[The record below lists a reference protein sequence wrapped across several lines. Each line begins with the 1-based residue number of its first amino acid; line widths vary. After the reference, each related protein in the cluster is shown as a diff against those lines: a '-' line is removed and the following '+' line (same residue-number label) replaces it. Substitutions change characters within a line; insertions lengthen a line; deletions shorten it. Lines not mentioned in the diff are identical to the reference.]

1 MTSTNRSNDATS
13 WKTKSNA
20 IYYDGNTD
28 RYIRYNSGW
37 SSLNSG
43 SGTVYAYQKQTVNFK
58 ATTTVSGTYSIAGNP
73 EEIRKI
79 VKEGTTIEAVTLNST
94 LMFAPT
100 SGNPTT
106 TENPTGV
113 KYTVV
118 EGGDPNGVISGI
130 SGNSVNLTGK
140 LGRAL
145 VKVSYESSFGTVSN
159 YIEIYVSA
167 PYYKIEL
174 HKNDNNTLGEQITK
188 PVPLKNVKAGNTYSV
203 WAVVKEYDGVVE
215 NGEDGEDIGRLG
227 DRLQWSVSD
236 EGIATIDKD
245 TGIITFTGEKFGT
258 FRVTVAFEGLD
269 GELITDTIIISAT
282 DSPNIVPGDGTDD
295 FPVYPAE
302 GSVRFDKTAT
312 AVGNYSETGIAKV
325 ELSMTGVPNSTS
337 SRMDV
342 VLMLDRS
349 SSMNKTGVKHRISS

>member
-1 MTSTNRSNDATS
+1 MQECSCL
-13 WKTKSNA
+13 
-20 IYYDGNTD
+20 I
-28 RYIRYNSGW
+28 
-37 SSLNSG
+37 
-43 SGTVYAYQKQTVNFK
+43 
-58 ATTTVSGTYSIAGNP
+58 
-73 EEIRKI
+73 
-79 VKEGTTIEAVTLNST
+79 
-94 LMFAPT
+94 FAPT

-106 TENPTGV
+106 TENPAGV

-215 NGEDGEDIGRLG
+215 NGEDGKE
-227 DRLQWSVSD
+227 
-236 EGIATIDKD
+236 IDLVLAD
-245 TGIITFTGEKFGT
+245 MIFNRET
-258 FRVTVAFEGLD
+258 
-269 GELITDTIIISAT
+269 
-282 DSPNIVPGDGTDD
+282 
-295 FPVYPAE
+295 
-302 GSVRFDKTAT
+302 DKTEKLINTVRMYDRPGIHICIEWSGIGTGAAYVNLPVPSSVAT
-312 AVGNYSETGIAKV
+312 A
-325 ELSMTGVPNSTS
+325 
-337 SRMDV
+337 
-342 VLMLDRS
+342 
-349 SSMNKTGVKHRISS
+349 